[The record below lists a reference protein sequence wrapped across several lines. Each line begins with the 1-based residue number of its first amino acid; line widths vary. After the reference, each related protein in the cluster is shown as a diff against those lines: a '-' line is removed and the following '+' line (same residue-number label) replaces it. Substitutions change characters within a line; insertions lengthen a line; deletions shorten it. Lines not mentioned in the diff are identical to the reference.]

1 MTNNKV
7 IQIVGAHTHKQS
19 EGERERE
26 RERERENIL
35 PGGTGDHLIQQQ
47 LLNGHAFSPEHPK
60 PVGVDLS
67 YSQ

>member
-7 IQIVGAHTHKQS
+7 IQILGAHTQTTR
-19 EGERERE
+19 GRGRER
-26 RERERENIL
+26 IL

-47 LLNGHAFSPEHPK
+47 MLNGRASSPEHPK

>member
-26 RERERENIL
+26 KIL